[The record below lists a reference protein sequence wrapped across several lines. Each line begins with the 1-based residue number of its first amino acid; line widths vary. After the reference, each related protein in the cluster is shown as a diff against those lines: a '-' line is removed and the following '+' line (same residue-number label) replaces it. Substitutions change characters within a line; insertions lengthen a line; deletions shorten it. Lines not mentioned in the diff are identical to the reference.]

1 MDHLT
6 PSMPARRARTAVAVL
21 GLLGA
26 FALGGCVVLPR
37 AATDVTSTTATLT
50 AVARCDGGRPV
61 PCEYR
66 MRWRAVGTE
75 GWKRGPLHGPVRAR
89 TGRVTLH
96 EKITGLMPGTRYRW
110 QMGVRGDRLK
120 AVAWF
125 PGRSFTT
132 APASGSAARTPVDR
146 TAPRTTLSAM
156 PANVTQSASASFSFT
171 ANEAATFSCRL
182 DLGVAVPC
190 RSPKTV
196 TGLRLGRHQFRVWAR
211 DAAGNVEPLPRVW
224 SWAVF
229 PPPSSRPLK
238 VAAVG
243 DIHPPSRSA
252 NSAATG
258 VEAAKSDVILSIGD
272 HQYQSGTP
280 AEFRAGWDTD
290 RWALNLPKMYPV
302 LAPTHD
308 DDWRDSYPL
317 RYFNGAGP
325 RHLRV
330 PVTLR
335 PHQSYSFTRGGWHFM
350 AIDDACYRDTAHCST
365 AALEAWVRADLA
377 AHRGGCTIAYW
388 HEPYWTSPTRTHGR
402 ELAMRTITQ
411 ALYAA
416 GVELV
421 LNGHQH
427 GYERFAPQRPDGVR
441 DDARG
446 IRSFIVGTGGIGFYP
461 WTGTARNS
469 VTKQTGTYGVLNLTL
484 RAGSYGWR
492 FQPTSGGTYTDAGAG
507 TCH

>member
-1 MDHLT
+1 M
-6 PSMPARRARTAVAVL
+6 
-21 GLLGA
+21 
-26 FALGGCVVLPR
+26 
-37 AATDVTSTTATLT
+37 
-50 AVARCDGGRPV
+50 
-61 PCEYR
+61 
-66 MRWRAVGTE
+66 
-75 GWKRGPLHGPVRAR
+75 
-89 TGRVTLH
+89 
-96 EKITGLMPGTRYRW
+96 
-110 QMGVRGDRLK
+110 
-120 AVAWF
+120 
-125 PGRSFTT
+125 
-132 APASGSAARTPVDR
+132 
-146 TAPRTTLSAM
+146 
-156 PANVTQSASASFSFT
+156 
-171 ANEAATFSCRL
+171 
-182 DLGVAVPC
+182 
-190 RSPKTV
+190 
-196 TGLRLGRHQFRVWAR
+196 FRVWAR
-211 DAAGNVEPLPRVW
+211 DGAGNVERTPRVW

-229 PPPSSRPLK
+229 PPSAARPLR

-258 VEAAKSDVILSIGD
+258 VEAAKSDIILTIGD

-308 DDWRDSYPL
+308 DDWRNAYPL
-317 RYFNGAGP
+317 QYFNGAGP

-335 PHQSYSFTRGGWHFM
+335 PHQSYSFNRGGWHFM

-388 HEPYWTSPTRTHGR
+388 HQPYWTSPTRTHGR
-402 ELAMRTITQ
+402 ELSMRTITQ
-411 ALYAA
+411 LLYFA
-416 GVELV
+416 GVEVV

-461 WTGTARNS
+461 WTGTAPNS
-469 VTKQTGTYGVLNLTL
+469 VTKQTGTYGVLDLTL

-492 FQPTSGGTYTDAGAG
+492 FQPTSGGTYTDSGTG